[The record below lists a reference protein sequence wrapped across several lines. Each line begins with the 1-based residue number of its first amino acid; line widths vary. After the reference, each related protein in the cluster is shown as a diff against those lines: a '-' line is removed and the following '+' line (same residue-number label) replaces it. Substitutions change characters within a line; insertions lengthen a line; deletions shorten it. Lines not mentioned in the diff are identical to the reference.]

1 MFFVGE
7 VVKPSGTG
15 RTATWED
22 LFGTVVRVEGA
33 SVFVQWHDC
42 AVEDE
47 MAAEEL
53 VSAGTVQR
61 RVPHHARVLGGA
73 EDGQIVTTYDEDEK
87 VPH

>member
-15 RTATWED
+15 RTATWEGM
-22 LFGTVVRVEGA
+22 FGTVVRMEGT

-47 MAAEEL
+47 MTTEEL

-61 RVPHHARVLGGA
+61 RVHHHARVLGGA
-73 EDGQIVTTYDEDEK
+73 DDGPIVTTYGEDEK
-87 VPH
+87 SPH